1 MGSVGGEGGVGWSL
15 ILVLYR
21 VLQAVRP
28 EQAGLLRLDLLLR
41 PGTGEVLRLVVE
53 LLILLL
59 RSVGSGS
66 ETVPGLARLCK

>member
-1 MGSVGGEGGVGWSL
+1 MGGVGGEGGVGWSL

-21 VLQAVRP
+21 VLQTVGA
-28 EQAGLLRLDLLLR
+28 EQAGVLRLDLLR

-53 LLILLL
+53 LLIVLE

-66 ETVPGLARLCK
+66 EIVPGRAGLCK